1 MHLDGD
7 FRGFEAIKGTTV
19 NNREDMDCKGKPEN
33 RALCRWRPQSAPL
46 RRASRPPPAEKRT
59 TNVRITP

>member
-19 NNREDMDCKGKPEN
+19 NNRERHGLHEKARKQGIVQMTPAV
-33 RALCRWRPQSAPL
+33 RAPL
-46 RRASRPPPAEKRT
+46 KGEPPA
-59 TNVRITP
+59 TPS